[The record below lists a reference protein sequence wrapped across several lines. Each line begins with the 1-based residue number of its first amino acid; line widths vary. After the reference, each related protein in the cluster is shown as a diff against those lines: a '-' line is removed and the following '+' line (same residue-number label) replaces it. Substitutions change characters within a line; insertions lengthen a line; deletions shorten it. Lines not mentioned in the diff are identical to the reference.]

1 MYANMTREETVRL
14 HRILWNHVADII
26 ESGILNDKKHVSTI
40 KEAAFRKMIEQGE
53 LEKGIRNPTF
63 DCFCCE
69 YLFQT
74 EGDFVPDPEICSKHC
89 PIDWGSYDNYCMSSE
104 YWLFLKFYRN
114 EDFDT
119 AAKIARRIAN
129 LPERK

>member
-1 MYANMTREETVRL
+1 MYANMTREEAVRL

-26 ESGILNDKKHVSTI
+26 ESGTLNDKKHVSTI

-74 EGDFVPDPEICSKHC
+74 EGDFVPDPEICSNRC
-89 PIDWGSYDNYCMSSE
+89 PISWGSCDGCCIPNE
-104 YWLFLKFYRN
+104 YGDFLSFYRK
-114 EDFDT
+114 EDFDD